1 MLEGGMLSMKKLIR
15 RNRKLIYYW
24 ILVSVFRTYQMMNLD
39 RSTEAI
45 IRTILG
51 YAIVGFSLM
60 LLLDFFMRKTKA
72 KSVDEKL
79 ENIYEDNDDKN
90 EE

>member
-1 MLEGGMLSMKKLIR
+1 MKKLIR

-24 ILVSVFRTYQMMNLD
+24 LLVSVFRVYQMMNLN
-39 RSTEAI
+39 RSREAI
-45 IRTILG
+45 FRTILG
-51 YAIVGFSLM
+51 YAIGGFLLM

-79 ENIYEDNDDKN
+79 ENIYEDNDEKN
-90 EE
+90 EEW

>member
-24 ILVSVFRTYQMMNLD
+24 LLVSIFRVYKMMNLN
-39 RSTEAI
+39 RSREAI

-51 YAIVGFSLM
+51 YAIGGFLLM

-72 KSVDEKL
+72 KSIDEKL
-79 ENIYEDNDDKN
+79 ENIYEDND
-90 EE
+90 EEGKG